1 MFTIRIKLCWG
12 KNKLKSRVTLYHQ
25 GSKQCFGLHQTFRE
39 SFAEGM
45 SFAKKII
52 EKSNEVPGS
61 GGWGTILEERLINVP
76 LVERW
81 VCNGPQRGWA
91 RAS

>member
-1 MFTIRIKLCWG
+1 
-12 KNKLKSRVTLYHQ
+12 
-25 GSKQCFGLHQTFRE
+25 
-39 SFAEGM
+39 M

-52 EKSNEVPGS
+52 EKSNEIAGS
-61 GGWGTILEERLINVP
+61 GGWRTILEERLINVP

>member
-1 MFTIRIKLCWG
+1 MFCIRVFEEDWPG
-12 KNKLKSRVTLYHQ
+12 
-25 GSKQCFGLHQTFRE
+25 
-39 SFAEGM
+39 GM

-52 EKSNEVPGS
+52 EKSNEVPAS
-61 GGWGTILEERLINVP
+61 GMDGRTILEERLINVP

>member
-1 MFTIRIKLCWG
+1 MLKIARKTLRVYHRNRNSVLVCIRHFEERGI
-12 KNKLKSRVTLYHQ
+12 
-25 GSKQCFGLHQTFRE
+25 
-39 SFAEGM
+39 

-52 EKSNEVPGS
+52 EKSNEIAGS
-61 GGWGTILEERLINVP
+61 GGWRTILEERLINVP

>member
-1 MFTIRIKLCWG
+1 
-12 KNKLKSRVTLYHQ
+12 
-25 GSKQCFGLHQTFRE
+25 
-39 SFAEGM
+39 M

-52 EKSNEVPGS
+52 EKSNEVPAS
-61 GGWGTILEERLINVP
+61 GMDGRTILEERLINVP